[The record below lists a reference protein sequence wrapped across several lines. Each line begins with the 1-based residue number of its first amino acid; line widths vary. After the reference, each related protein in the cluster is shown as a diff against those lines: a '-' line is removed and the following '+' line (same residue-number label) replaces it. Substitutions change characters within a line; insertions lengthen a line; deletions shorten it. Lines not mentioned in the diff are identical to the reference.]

1 MSVLTFRIYFTFA
14 ANLLAIVILCRGNCG
29 LSKCITRYL
38 LSMAVADL
46 MVLIFEV
53 ILYEIKDSYFPYS
66 FLNYTPVCSL
76 NLTLLFVSLDC
87 SVWLTVAFTFDR
99 FIAICA
105 QTLRAKYCTEKIAAL
120 AVAVVS
126 FSSVLE
132 NSAVYLIYEPRDI
145 IDKIPWSC
153 SVKSSFYTL
162 PIWATYLW
170 LDTILTPLLPFVL
183 IVLFNALTIRHIVLA
198 NRVRSVLRGGSN
210 VGNDTDPEMA
220 NRKKSIT
227 LLISIS
233 GSFILLWVVIF
244 VCFVT
249 VQFTDTQ
256 FLKSDYNDPFTVA
269 EQTGYMLRCLSS
281 CTNTFIY
288 AVSQSKFRNE
298 MTTIIKRPLELFGH
312 MKKEK

>member
-1 MSVLTFRIYFTFA
+1 MSVSTFHIYFTFA
-14 ANLLAIVILCRGNCG
+14 ANLMAIVILCRGICG

-53 ILYEIKDSYFPYS
+53 ILYEIKDSYLPYS

-87 SVWLTVAFTFDR
+87 SVWLTVVFTFDR
-99 FIAICA
+99 FLAICC
-105 QTLRAKYCTEKIAAL
+105 QTLRAKYCTEKTAAL
-120 AVAVVS
+120 AVAFVS

-132 NSAVYLIYEPRDI
+132 NAAVYFIYEPREI
-145 IDKIPWSC
+145 IDQIPWSC
-153 SVKSSFYTL
+153 FVKSSFYTL
-162 PIWATYLW
+162 PIWAAYLW
-170 LDTILTPLLPFVL
+170 LDTILTPFMPFVL
-183 IVLFNALTIRHIVLA
+183 IVLLNALTIRHIVLA
-198 NRVRSVLRGGSN
+198 NRVRGGLRGGKNN
-210 VGNDTDPEMA
+210 VKNMDPEMA

-227 LLISIS
+227 LLLSIS

-244 VCFVT
+244 VCFVA
-249 VQFTDTQ
+249 VQFTDTR
-256 FLKSDYNDPFTVA
+256 FIKANYNDPFTIA
-269 EQTGYMLRCLSS
+269 EQSGYMLRCLSS

-298 MTTIIKRPLELFGH
+298 MKKIIKRPLELFSH
-312 MKKEK
+312 MRKKK